1 MSVRLAP
8 LPADRFDAWRAATRE
23 RLIAVLRESGR
34 RPGADAPAYA
44 DAFLEELLPVGA
56 ATPTARLLVISQDG
70 AEAGTVW
77 LGVNAGKMF
86 LVSVDAGEAVAGSD
100 ELFDAILAIA
110 QGEGVRRISAGVL
123 SADRAVRSLIEGR
136 GFTVSSI
143 QMLLEPLPDERE
155 TVPDVVVAPMT
166 PGRFPSY
173 AAHAEAAF
181 AVDLVDSGRY
191 TAEEAEAESHRQML
205 MELPDGL
212 RTEGQS
218 FFTASVGGEEVG
230 TLWIGMRERDGRP
243 HAFVLDIEV
252 AEEHRR
258 RGYGRV
264 LMHAA
269 EREGRALGAE
279 SIGLHVFGF
288 NTGAIDLYERL
299 GYRRIE
305 ETCVLDL

>member
-1 MSVRLAP
+1 MSVLLTP
-8 LPADRFDAWRAATRE
+8 LSADRFDAWRAATRE

-44 DAFLEELLPVGA
+44 DAFLAELLPIGA
-56 ATPTARLLVISQDG
+56 ATPTARILVISVDG

-86 LVSVDAGEAVAGSD
+86 LVSLDAAEEVAGSD
-100 ELFDAILAIA
+100 ELFEAIRAIA
-110 QGEGVRRISAGVL
+110 AGEGVRRISAGVL
-123 SADRAVRSLIEGR
+123 SADRAARSLIEGR

-143 QMLLEPLPDERE
+143 QMVLEPLPERDAD
-155 TVPDVVVAPMT
+155 PDVVVAPMT
-166 PGRFPSY
+166 AERFPSY
-173 AAHAEAAF
+173 AEHAEAAF

-191 TAEEAEAESHRQML
+191 TAEEAAAESHRQMM

-212 RTEGQS
+212 RTEGQR
-218 FFTASVGGEEVG
+218 FFTASVGGAEVG

-258 RGYGRV
+258 KGYGRV
-264 LMHAA
+264 LMHAG

-299 GYRRIE
+299 GYRRVE
-305 ETCVLDL
+305 ETCILDL